1 MKTTVTTVIR
11 TSSRGAALAAL
22 GGAVLFG
29 GAGALAAPGD
39 VPEQDGAAGS
49 LEEIVVVGQARV
61 FANNSVTQTMLD
73 QQTPITSVT
82 AVIDNLPGVS
92 VQEGDTYGF
101 DDWSTTISIRGF
113 QVSLAEQQIGMTV
126 DGMPNGNSNYGGGAK
141 ANRFID
147 SANLGGAN
155 VSQGTADIASRSNEA
170 LGGTIDFVT
179 SDPLD
184 ASTVTMQGSAGEFD
198 ARRFYVRYDTGAL
211 LEGTTRAW
219 FSASRQEATDW
230 VNSSAEN
237 ERDHLAGKFVVD
249 LDRLQLTGYASY
261 DDAHEDNYQRLFSPE
276 EFAANDGWDRLTADW
291 TGVPYVDQLYRRG
304 WSTLREN
311 TFGYLQAEFE
321 AAEGLHVSAGA
332 YYHDNEGRGDWVPPY
347 VLDITDDAGGP
358 ESEVTGAPQ
367 VNGGGILGQTFFVD
381 GNGNALSP
389 EPGCVSSITFPYGGA
404 GPEYDPACY
413 AAGAIPVQSYRHTH
427 YEKQRGGLTAD
438 LDWMTTFGDLEN
450 TLRGGVWYED
460 HERSEYRDWHRIT
473 DTRVGYEFEE
483 QAYWRQYDR
492 TYPQET
498 FKWYLEDRVSFGA
511 LDVTF
516 GAKQFLVDVER
527 EDNFAE
533 TGDASVNSDSDVLF
547 SGGVLYRTPIEG
559 LELFAGYSEN
569 FKALSDAILERPE
582 SDLDGLS
589 PETAENIDVGLR
601 YVGDLFT
608 LSATY
613 YDISFEDRII
623 FLDNSVSTGPNY
635 TIGTNG
641 TYFNAGGID
650 SSGFEL
656 SGLVRPTDNLSLYLA
671 YSYNES
677 EYVGTGD
684 PAADAAVG
692 ITPGNDVVGIPEN
705 QFVVTLDYVR
715 GPMNAGL
722 STKYTDERA
731 VRFDNSWLA
740 DDYLL
745 TDAYVTLSGE
755 GMGGVLND
763 ATLNLVV
770 NNVFD
775 KTYLGGISG
784 NGAWIGA
791 PRSVAVTG
799 TVRF

>member
-1 MKTTVTTVIR
+1 MFMKTVMRKTTR
-11 TSSRGAALAAL
+11 YAALAAL
-22 GGAVLFG
+22 GGTSLLGSTA
-29 GAGALAAPGD
+29 ALAAA
-39 VPEQDGAAGS
+39 QGAASSEAPVGG

-73 QQTPITSVT
+73 QQAPMTSVT

-170 LGGTIDFVT
+170 LGGTIDFLT
-179 SDPLD
+179 SNPLD
-184 ASTVTMQGSAGEFD
+184 ESTVTMQGSAGEFD
-198 ARRFYVRYDTGAL
+198 ARRFYTRYDTGAL
-211 LEGTTRAW
+211 LDGTTRAW

-230 VNSSAEN
+230 VNSAAEN
-237 ERDHLAGKFVVD
+237 ERDHLAGKFIVD

-261 DDAHEDNYQRLFSPE
+261 DDTQEDNYQRLFSAE
-276 EFAANDGWDRLTADW
+276 QFAANDGWDRLTAEW

-311 TFGYLQAEFE
+311 TFGYLKADFE
-321 AAEGLHVSAGA
+321 AAEGLNVSVGA
-332 YYHDNEGRGDWVPPY
+332 YYHENEGRGDWVPPY
-347 VLDITDDAGGP
+347 ILDITDDAGGP
-358 ESEVTGAPQ
+358 QSEVLGAPQ
-367 VNGGGILGQTFFVD
+367 VNGGGIRGLTYFVD
-381 GNGNALSP
+381 GSGNALSP

-413 AAGAIPVQSYRHTH
+413 VDGAIAVQSYRHTH
-427 YEKQRGGLTAD
+427 YQKQRGGLTAD
-438 LDWMTTFGDLEN
+438 FDWTANFGDIEN
-450 TLRGGVWYED
+450 TVRGGIWYED
-460 HERSEYRDWHRIT
+460 HEREEYRDWHRIT

-492 TYPQET
+492 SYPQET
-498 FKWYLEDRVSFGA
+498 VKWYLEDTVSFGA

-516 GAKQFLVDVER
+516 GTKQFLVDVER
-527 EDNFAE
+527 KDNFGE
-533 TGDASVNSDSDVLF
+533 TSDASLDSDSDLLL
-547 SGGVLYRTPIEG
+547 SGGVLYRTPIDG
-559 LELFAGYSEN
+559 LEVFAGYSEN
-569 FKALSDAILERPE
+569 FKALSDAILERPD
-582 SDLDGLS
+582 SDLGGLS

-601 YVGDLFT
+601 YSGDLVT

-641 TYFNAGGID
+641 TYFNAGGIE

-656 SGLVRPTDNLSLYLA
+656 SGLVQPTDSVSLYLA

-684 PAADAAVG
+684 PAVDAAVG
-692 ITPGNDVVGIPEN
+692 ITPGNDVVGIAEN

-715 GPMNAGL
+715 GPMNLGL

-731 VRFDNSWLA
+731 VTFANSWVA

-745 TDAYVTLSGE
+745 TDAYVTVSGE
-755 GMGGVLND
+755 GMGGVLDD

-791 PRSVAVTG
+791 PRSVALTG